1 MAKHLTDQAEKRLLS
16 LRNEMLVTPEV
27 CVQKAKYTTES
38 FRRTEGAPIHYRR
51 AMALDNVLTHLTVGI
66 GDQELIVGRP
76 TGKKRGGPLSPEVN
90 STWYTKEM
98 DSFHTREQ
106 ENYAEVSEEDKAI
119 IRDCCE
125 YWHGKSL
132 FDRWQAAIPDELKFA
147 NGPIIGGGG
156 FCLNTQYF
164 GHISTDFEVVMQKGI
179 RVIIDV
185 KNTTI
190 RKYKGANIL
199 KPNLQELSFL
209 TKKPVKNI
217 EEIIAAS
224 HYLCKKSC
232 AEYVLTTCG
241 SAGMVLVNPFGLIKY
256 INSTRINAHDVTG
269 AGDTAI
275 AYFGAALAN
284 NIEVCNAMS
293 IANIAAGIQVM
304 KTGAAVITWQEVYE
318 ELIQLSEKNAN
329 RKILQVSDL
338 SSLRELYSTKK
349 IVFTNGCF
357 DLLHIGHIHCLL
369 SASNY
374 GDILVV
380 GINSDSSIKRIKG
393 EERPVIPQNE
403 RVEILSALEC
413 VDYVIL
419 YEEDTPYN
427 IISELQPDVLVKG
440 GDYDATSIVG
450 CDIVKKRGGEIQTVE
465 IKHNTSSTKI
475 IERILNQYKGK
486 NNEPE

>member
-179 RVIIDV
+179 
-185 KNTTI
+185 
-190 RKYKGANIL
+190 
-199 KPNLQELSFL
+199 S
-209 TKKPVKNI
+209 
-217 EEIIAAS
+217 
-224 HYLCKKSC
+224 
-232 AEYVLTTCG
+232 
-241 SAGMVLVNPFGLIKY
+241 GLY
-256 INSTRINAHDVTG
+256 EDINAAIAHYEKDTIGNVDSFNKVQYLKSMKIALGAIVKFANRYADEAERLAGLEQDPRRKRSWSRSPSTAAACRNSRRRVTG
-269 AGDTAI
+269 RR
-275 AYFGAALAN
+275 
-284 NIEVCNAMS
+284 C
-293 IANIAAGIQVM
+293 
-304 KTGAAVITWQEVYE
+304 
-318 ELIQLSEKNAN
+318 
-329 RKILQVSDL
+329 
-338 SSLRELYSTKK
+338 
-349 IVFTNGCF
+349 
-357 DLLHIGHIHCLL
+357 
-369 SASNY
+369 SA
-374 GDILVV
+374 
-380 GINSDSSIKRIKG
+380 
-393 EERPVIPQNE
+393 
-403 RVEILSALEC
+403 
-413 VDYVIL
+413 
-419 YEEDTPYN
+419 
-427 IISELQPDVLVKG
+427 
-440 GDYDATSIVG
+440 
-450 CDIVKKRGGEIQTVE
+450 RG
-465 IKHNTSSTKI
+465 
-475 IERILNQYKGK
+475 
-486 NNEPE
+486 

>member
-1 MAKHLTDQAEKRLLS
+1 MLMLGPKKILVVGDVILDISYKGKVNRVSPEAPIPALLYEEMEYSLGGAANLTSNLIAAGQDATLVSIIGSDKYENT
-16 LRNEMLVTPEV
+16 LREMLVESGISD
-27 CVQKAKYTTES
+27 KYIFSFEKYTTCVKYR
-38 FRRTEGAPIHYRR
+38 FRAQNDQQLLRVDVEDPNHNFTRDDTPIL
-51 AMALDNVLTHLTVGI
+51 AL
-66 GDQELIVGRP
+66 
-76 TGKKRGGPLSPEVN
+76 
-90 STWYTKEM
+90 
-98 DSFHTREQ
+98 
-106 ENYAEVSEEDKAI
+106 
-119 IRDCCE
+119 
-125 YWHGKSL
+125 
-132 FDRWQAAIPDELKFA
+132 LK
-147 NGPIIGGGG
+147 
-156 FCLNTQYF
+156 
-164 GHISTDFEVVMQKGI
+164 EVVGDFDLVIISDYCKGLLDEKLTQSIIHICKSYGI

-293 IANIAAGIQVM
+293 IANIDAGIQVM

>member
-1 MAKHLTDQAEKRLLS
+1 MSA
-16 LRNEMLVTPEV
+16 
-27 CVQKAKYTTES
+27 
-38 FRRTEGAPIHYRR
+38 
-51 AMALDNVLTHLTVGI
+51 GI
-66 GDQELIVGRP
+66 DC
-76 TGKKRGGPLSPEVN
+76 
-90 STWYTKEM
+90 
-98 DSFHTREQ
+98 
-106 ENYAEVSEEDKAI
+106 DKA
-119 IRDCCE
+119 
-125 YWHGKSL
+125 G
-132 FDRWQAAIPDELKFA
+132 LKLSSISSTI
-147 NGPIIGGGG
+147 NMIGNMAFFLMGGLLV
-156 FCLNTQYF
+156 F
-164 GHISTDFEVVMQKGI
+164 SRSME
-179 RVIIDV
+179 
-185 KNTTI
+185 
-190 RKYKGANIL
+190 A
-199 KPNLQELSFL
+199 SFF
-209 TKKPVKNI
+209 V
-217 EEIIAAS
+217 A
-224 HYLCKKSC
+224 Y
-232 AEYVLTTCG
+232 
-241 SAGMVLVNPFGLIKY
+241 
-256 INSTRINAHDVTG
+256 AHDVTG

-419 YEEDTPYN
+419 YCPHGDGQCNCRKPRPGLFYYAAAQFNIDFRKSFAVGNELRDLCICSYEPVTGILLSEDNDPVGESGDSIICLNDLYSACRF
-427 IISELQPDVLVKG
+427 ISEHG
-440 GDYDATSIVG
+440 
-450 CDIVKKRGGEIQTVE
+450 
-465 IKHNTSSTKI
+465 
-475 IERILNQYKGK
+475 
-486 NNEPE
+486 

>member
-1 MAKHLTDQAEKRLLS
+1 
-16 LRNEMLVTPEV
+16 MLVESGISD
-27 CVQKAKYTTES
+27 KYIFSFEKYTTCVKYR
-38 FRRTEGAPIHYRR
+38 FRAQNDQQLLRVDVEDPNHNFTRDDTPIL
-51 AMALDNVLTHLTVGI
+51 AL
-66 GDQELIVGRP
+66 
-76 TGKKRGGPLSPEVN
+76 
-90 STWYTKEM
+90 
-98 DSFHTREQ
+98 
-106 ENYAEVSEEDKAI
+106 
-119 IRDCCE
+119 
-125 YWHGKSL
+125 
-132 FDRWQAAIPDELKFA
+132 LK
-147 NGPIIGGGG
+147 
-156 FCLNTQYF
+156 
-164 GHISTDFEVVMQKGI
+164 EVVGDFDLVIISDYCKGLLDEKLTQSIIHICKSYGI

>member
-1 MAKHLTDQAEKRLLS
+1 
-16 LRNEMLVTPEV
+16 
-27 CVQKAKYTTES
+27 
-38 FRRTEGAPIHYRR
+38 
-51 AMALDNVLTHLTVGI
+51 MAL
-66 GDQELIVGRP
+66 
-76 TGKKRGGPLSPEVN
+76 
-90 STWYTKEM
+90 
-98 DSFHTREQ
+98 
-106 ENYAEVSEEDKAI
+106 
-119 IRDCCE
+119 
-125 YWHGKSL
+125 
-132 FDRWQAAIPDELKFA
+132 LK
-147 NGPIIGGGG
+147 
-156 FCLNTQYF
+156 
-164 GHISTDFEVVMQKGI
+164 EVVGDFDLVIISDYCKGLLDEKLTQSIIHICKSYGI

-190 RKYKGANIL
+190 RKYKGANIV

-224 HYLCKKSC
+224 HYLCKKSG

-419 YEEDTPYN
+419 YEEDTPYH

>member
-1 MAKHLTDQAEKRLLS
+1 M
-16 LRNEMLVTPEV
+16 
-27 CVQKAKYTTES
+27 
-38 FRRTEGAPIHYRR
+38 
-51 AMALDNVLTHLTVGI
+51 
-66 GDQELIVGRP
+66 
-76 TGKKRGGPLSPEVN
+76 
-90 STWYTKEM
+90 
-98 DSFHTREQ
+98 
-106 ENYAEVSEEDKAI
+106 
-119 IRDCCE
+119 
-125 YWHGKSL
+125 
-132 FDRWQAAIPDELKFA
+132 
-147 NGPIIGGGG
+147 
-156 FCLNTQYF
+156 
-164 GHISTDFEVVMQKGI
+164 
-179 RVIIDV
+179 
-185 KNTTI
+185 
-190 RKYKGANIL
+190 
-199 KPNLQELSFL
+199 
-209 TKKPVKNI
+209 
-217 EEIIAAS
+217 
-224 HYLCKKSC
+224 
-232 AEYVLTTCG
+232 
-241 SAGMVLVNPFGLIKY
+241 
-256 INSTRINAHDVTG
+256 
-269 AGDTAI
+269 
-275 AYFGAALAN
+275 
-284 NIEVCNAMS
+284 
-293 IANIAAGIQVM
+293 
-304 KTGAAVITWQEVYE
+304 
-318 ELIQLSEKNAN
+318 
-329 RKILQVSDL
+329 QVSDL

-419 YEEDTPYN
+419 YEEDTPYH